1 MTKPQIWVAAFLAA
15 FILLFILQKATK
27 KEEAPSRDLSSQMNN
42 QMTEE
47 NTTGSD
53 LNAEQLISNF
63 GCTNCHGNDLA
74 GTNIAPALNNLTQ
87 YWGKESLLS
96 YLRNPNDYMNQKR
109 FQEYKEKYRGQIM
122 PSYGNK
128 DIKDLGKIVDYL
140 LSQ

>member
-27 KEEAPSRDLSSQMNN
+27 KEEAPRDFSSQMNN
-42 QMTEE
+42 PMSEE
-47 NTTGSD
+47 NT
-53 LNAEQLISNF
+53 AELSGQQLISNF
-63 GCTNCHGNDLA
+63 GCTNCHGGDLT

-87 YWGKESLLS
+87 FWGKESLLN
-96 YLRNPNDYMNQKR
+96 YLRNPNDFMNQKR
-109 FQEYKEKYRGQIM
+109 FQEYKEKYSGQIM

-140 LSQ
+140 LAQ

>member
-27 KEEAPSRDLSSQMNN
+27 KEEAPRDLSSQMNN

-47 NTTGSD
+47 NQTELS
-53 LNAEQLISNF
+53 AVQLISNF
-63 GCTNCHGNDLA
+63 GCTNCHGSDLA
-74 GTNIAPALNNLTQ
+74 GTNLAPALNNLSQ

-109 FQEYKEKYRGQIM
+109 FQEYKERYRGQIM

-140 LSQ
+140 LTK

>member
-27 KEEAPSRDLSSQMNN
+27 KEEAPRDLSSQMNN
-42 QMTEE
+42 PMTEQG
-47 NTTGSD
+47 TTELSGQ
-53 LNAEQLISNF
+53 QLISNF

-74 GTNIAPALNNLTQ
+74 GTNLAPALNNLTQ
-87 YWGKESLLS
+87 FWGKENLLS
-96 YLRNPNDYMNQKR
+96 YLRNPNDYMNEKR

-140 LSQ
+140 LTK

>member
-27 KEEAPSRDLSSQMNN
+27 KEEAPRDLSSEMNN

-47 NTTGSD
+47 NQTELSS
-53 LNAEQLISNF
+53 AQLISNF
-63 GCTNCHGNDLA
+63 GCTNCHGSDLA
-74 GTNIAPALNNLTQ
+74 GTNIAPALRNLSQ
-87 YWGKESLLS
+87 YWGKEKLLS
-96 YLRNPNDYMNQKR
+96 YLRNPNSFMNEDRLKA
-109 FQEYKEKYRGQIM
+109 YKEKYSGQIM

-140 LSQ
+140 LTQ

>member
-27 KEEAPSRDLSSQMNN
+27 KEEAPRDFSSQMNN
-42 QMTEE
+42 PMMEESTTEL
-47 NTTGSD
+47 T
-53 LNAEQLISNF
+53 AAQLISNF

-74 GTNIAPALNNLTQ
+74 GTNLAPALKNLTQ
-87 YWGKESLLS
+87 YWGKENLLN
-96 YLRNPNDYMNQKR
+96 YLRNPNDFMNQKR
-109 FQEYKEKYRGQIM
+109 FLEYKEKYRGQIM

>member
-27 KEEAPSRDLSSQMNN
+27 KEEAPTRDLSSQMNN

-47 NTTGSD
+47 STTELSGQ
-53 LNAEQLISNF
+53 QLIINF

-74 GTNIAPALNNLTQ
+74 GTKMAPALINLSQ
-87 YWGKESLLS
+87 YWGKESLLN
-96 YLRNPNDYMNQKR
+96 YLRNPNDFMDKPR
-109 FQEYKEKYRGQIM
+109 FKEYREKYPSQLM

-128 DIKDLGKIVDYL
+128 NIKDLGKIVDYL
-140 LSQ
+140 LTR